1 MANEALWGEMLDVL
15 KDIGEYLSKA
25 GDTDQKTAAIDKPPK
40 IGENQANKP
49 IKGGEAPG
57 FGPGKNALMAKE
69 FPPMGTAEGAPETET
84 IESSEGTMLKAD
96 DLGEMREEGEDDYR
110 DDIPSRE
117 SSSHSSSSHSSE
129 DALEGEDP
137 ELELRSLLKDIR
149 NALVMKATSES
160 KSKESSKSSPTKTSE
175 SVSKSLVDGVVTE
188 IKKALPSMINAE
200 SHRMLRKMG
209 FSPSRPDIVK
219 FGLDED
225 IKKSGDSI
233 EDKSKEVYKVVED
246 LSKKSWQ
253 ELGLLREKTGDFNVF
268 GR

>member
-69 FPPMGTAEGAPETET
+69 FPPMASAEGAPETQE
-84 IESSEGTMLKAD
+84 ISSEEGTMLKAD
-96 DLGEMREEGEDDYR
+96 DLGEMREEGDDEYR

-117 SSSHSSSSHSSE
+117 SSHSSSSHSSE
-129 DALEGEDP
+129 DALDGEDP

-160 KSKESSKSSPTKTSE
+160 KSKESSKSSKTSE
-175 SVSKSLVDGVVTE
+175 SVSKSLVDGVVSE

-253 ELGLLREKTGDFNVF
+253 ELGQIREKTGDFNVF